1 MIYAAQID
9 QRNIVVDVIVVGD
22 EHGMEWVQANLP
34 GQWIETSSTIR
45 GKFAAKG
52 DTYNATLDEFIAP
65 AAAELMQ

>member
-1 MIYAAQID
+1 MMYAAQID
-9 QRNIVVDVIVVGD
+9 ERNIVVDVIVVGD
-22 EHGMEWVQANLP
+22 EHGIAWCQSNLS

-65 AAAELMQ
+65 DVMDRIQ